1 MNPKFI
7 KSQAQVMTDL
17 EVLAKR
23 IPFWLIDS
31 TLGRNLRQEY
41 TNADLGI
48 WVTRIIYGCQKAD
61 RNGHWKQS
69 SKKPKVSCGCIADG
83 AMRYGYPSV
92 AALLRDLPSVA
103 QVAAKLYPP
112 EGGGK

>member
-1 MNPKFI
+1 MNPKSI
-7 KSQAQVMTDL
+7 NGEAQVIANL

-23 IPFWLIDS
+23 IPFWLINS

-41 TNADLGI
+41 ANADLGI

-92 AALLRDLPSVA
+92 AALLRDLPNVA
-103 QVAAKLYPP
+103 EAAAKLYPP
-112 EGGGK
+112 KGGNQ